1 VRRGQVLA
9 GLGVV
14 GLAVALAVLPM
25 LVAFGVATDA
35 VAGAGVTLGSLV
47 AVGGG
52 VKSAAVILGVAW
64 FVLRPRR
71 VLAASSD

>member
-1 VRRGQVLA
+1 
-9 GLGVV
+9 VV
-14 GLAVALAVLPM
+14 LAVLPM

-35 VAGAGVTLGSLV
+35 VAGAAVRLGSLV
-47 AVGGG
+47 AIGGG
-52 VKSAAVILGVAW
+52 VKTAAVILGAAG